1 MTKKDPVSVKKNKQ
15 TKNKK
20 KNKKLPKRK
29 TIICGPR
36 STWIIYLDHI
46 RRQKMEEHQ
55 NLNFGMLCKLMS
67 PIWKNMNIDEKQ
79 KYVDE
84 HKTDI
89 LRYYNDVSN
98 LSDADKKILKAH
110 KRLRRKNQKKKPKM
124 PMTAY
129 MRFANVERS
138 NVTNEQPNIKF
149 HDIGRE
155 LGKRWRSLSDISKD
169 HFKQEAARERAMMK
183 LQKETE
189 IVNIQKETEIV
200 VE

>member
-1 MTKKDPVSVKKNKQ
+1 MTKKDVVSKKKNNQ

-46 RRQKMEEHQ
+46 RKQKMEEHQ

-67 PIWKNMNIDEKQ
+67 PIWKNMNIEEKQ
-79 KYVDE
+79 KYIDE

-98 LSDADKKILKAH
+98 LSDADRKILKAH

-138 NVTNEQPNIKF
+138 NVTNEQPTIKF
-149 HDIGRE
+149 HEIGRE
-155 LGKRWRSLSDISKD
+155 LGKRWRSLSDTSKD
-169 HFKQEAARERAMMK
+169 HYKQEAARERAMVK
-183 LQKETE
+183 LQQETE
-189 IVNIQKETEIV
+189 KTEKTEKTENA